1 MFRFSLMGVLVLALM
16 SCSTGR
22 NMDATMAS
30 DDSNLEIYRAPAA
43 SCMREGF
50 KECKQARRND
60 LVAQYALKSNGDFF
74 RVMENGTLCQ
84 ITNNVDSFKISQ
96 HPNDAAMVYFE
107 RGGDLYV
114 LNNINGRSG
123 RNCPQA
129 DKKAIMSNV
138 KKYTVTSNTES
149 SIVNVALDTSG
160 RLAAWDNNKVVYEDT
175 MVVDYLMNQCFGASG
190 KSFSSVVF
198 FTIDPHGNVS
208 KIRPAKNIWG
218 VFGKV
223 SDAPDSASSIQDW
236 KEKNRVCK

>member
-1 MFRFSLMGVLVLALM
+1 MFKYTVMGLLAVALM

-22 NMDATMAS
+22 KMDASMAS

-43 SCMREGF
+43 SCMRDGF
-50 KECKQARRND
+50 KECKNARRND

-74 RVMENGTLCQ
+74 RIMENGTPCQ
-84 ITNNVDSFKISQ
+84 ITNGVDSFKISQ

-107 RGGDLYV
+107 RNNDLYV
-114 LNNINGRSG
+114 LHNVGANGN
-123 RNCPQA
+123 NCPKA
-129 DKKAIMSNV
+129 DKKVIMGSV

-160 RLAAWDNNKVVYEDT
+160 RLAAWDNNKVVYEDS
-175 MVVDYLMNQCFGASG
+175 MVVDYSMNQCFGASG

-198 FTIDPHGNVS
+198 FSIDPHGNVS
-208 KIRPAKNIWG
+208 KIRPSKDAWG

-223 SDAPDSASSIQDW
+223 SDAPDRASSITDW
-236 KEKNRVCK
+236 KENNRVCN